1 MKKLFVF
8 SILSSTFLLS
18 EITVSKSNGG
28 SIVIDLGYDIKL
40 NEGSLIER
48 EWHTINNSKI
58 PLEIVRDAGINIIYQ
73 SRNYSGDYLYKTI
86 FNVLPKDDISAF
98 EIIFITF
105 NLWGEKTNN
114 LVMTE
119 VNEFINGMP
128 KTIDASWKI
137 FSENNASE
145 FHTSLSYV
153 SKVRLKNGKIIRA
166 NPSEIVKVAQNIA
179 DTFTKDDLKIKKD

>member
-1 MKKLFVF
+1 
-8 SILSSTFLLS
+8 
-18 EITVSKSNGG
+18 
-28 SIVIDLGYDIKL
+28 
-40 NEGSLIER
+40 
-48 EWHTINNSKI
+48 
-58 PLEIVRDAGINIIYQ
+58 
-73 SRNYSGDYLYKTI
+73 
-86 FNVLPKDDISAF
+86 
-98 EIIFITF
+98 
-105 NLWGEKTNN
+105 
-114 LVMTE
+114 MTK

>member
-58 PLEIVRDAGINIIYQ
+58 PLEIVGDAGINIIYQ

>member
-8 SILSSTFLLS
+8 FILLSTFLLS

-58 PLEIVRDAGINIIYQ
+58 PLEIIGDAGINIIYQ
-73 SRNYSGDYLYKTI
+73 SRNYSGDYLYKTN

-98 EIIFITF
+98 EKIFITF

-166 NPSEIVKVAQNIA
+166 NPSDIVKVAQNIA